1 MNLKKNLKTRRAQ
14 SIVEYILVFTVIAAG
29 IIVVLGGFMPEN
41 LTIKTAFD
49 QAVNNA
55 IGEINKPWIKKG

>member
-1 MNLKKNLKTRRAQ
+1 MELIMNLKKNLKTRRAQ

-55 IGEINKPWIKKG
+55 IGEINKP

>member
-55 IGEINKPWIKKG
+55 IGEINKP

>member
-1 MNLKKNLKTRRAQ
+1 MNLKKNLKTIRAQ

-41 LTIKTAFD
+41 LRIKSAFD

-55 IGEINKPWIKKG
+55 IGEINKP

>member
-41 LTIKTAFD
+41 LTLKTAFD

-55 IGEINKPWIKKG
+55 IGEINKP